1 MVMQGN
7 AAEISAY
14 GYGKCV
20 SQCFGGGVVVGLF
33 RAIYG

>member
-1 MVMQGN
+1 MVKRSN
-7 AAEISAY
+7 IAEISAY

-20 SQCFGGGVVVGLF
+20 SQCFDGGVVVGLF